1 MTLAVLGEVIRKNP
15 QNLRNRYYRFR
26 MPIEAVAAGAA
37 GFVLATGNL
46 IINILYDERY
56 SQAGL
61 MLKILSLGL
70 LIYPFQLIR
79 SAFTAIGKT
88 HVVAAVSVLQAASLV
103 SCLSLGFYFFG
114 TLGAISGVA
123 INRIFPS
130 MAIIFLAHRLNW
142 ISVWKEL
149 RWIPIYACGFLI
161 GEIAVFVLGPY
172 AGIRHFFR

>member
-1 MTLAVLGEVIRKNP
+1 
-15 QNLRNRYYRFR
+15 
-26 MPIEAVAAGAA
+26 
-37 GFVLATGNL
+37 
-46 IINILYDERY
+46 
-56 SQAGL
+56 
-61 MLKILSLGL
+61 
-70 LIYPFQLIR
+70 
-79 SAFTAIGKT
+79 
-88 HVVAAVSVLQAASLV
+88 LV